1 VQFREVA
8 VDLEIRDRLALVVN
22 RSNSGVAA
30 SDVEKVVGFAAMA
43 RIRSAGMLFIHAAN
57 SHRSAVEAFPKAKVI
72 GDIES
77 LADRLIATR
86 DEPGRTERY
95 PRWLMRPVRDL
106 LDRLTSQSAAWPAE
120 PVHAR

>member
-1 VQFREVA
+1 
-8 VDLEIRDRLALVVN
+8 
-22 RSNSGVAA
+22 
-30 SDVEKVVGFAAMA
+30 
-43 RIRSAGMLFIHAAN
+43 MLFVHAAN

-86 DEPGRTERY
+86 DASGRTERY